1 MLASKPAWATWD
13 PLLKTATKIGK
24 KKKEPGRI
32 SGGFQ
37 VTLKR
42 HFSIFSPYV
51 KSLQISRVESSVP
64 NGFPKPVT
72 PSVLFG
78 NECDLQ
84 PVLYLKCW
92 YSIQC
97 TELWHIAVHSQRLWC
112 VRDSDFDAVFS
123 VWGCSPHLTC
133 VGPEEFETPFGI
145 SWYVFTIWASLNP
158 THKIFRNMKLF
169 GHYVTHR
176 VLGFRLLC

>member
-13 PLLKTATKIGK
+13 PLLKTATKIEKK
-24 KKKEPGRI
+24 KKKEPGKI

-42 HFSIFSPYV
+42 HFSSIFSPYV

-72 PSVLFG
+72 PNTLFG
-78 NECDLQ
+78 NECDLHA
-84 PVLYLKCW
+84 VLYLKCW

-123 VWGCSPHLTC
+123 VWGCSPYLTC
-133 VGPEEFETPFGI
+133 VGPEEFETPFGSGNILI
-145 SWYVFTIWASLNP
+145 SLYHLSIPES
-158 THKIFRNMKLF
+158 HI
-169 GHYVTHR
+169 
-176 VLGFRLLC
+176 